1 MIKLSKVKVLSLAVT
16 GIFAII
22 LIFAWPVYQ
31 TLAHKNKI
39 AFLPFYRFIAIPKES
54 PGQQIL
60 YNPVYQNAAEQMQ
73 ALLTRHKNDI
83 NAPAISAAVAIN
95 DQLVWAGVSG
105 WADIEAKIPASPQSQ
120 FRIGSTA
127 KALTGTALARMVDAN
142 LIDLDQ
148 PISNYMQNLPNEQWR
163 QITPRQ
169 LASHMAGLP
178 HYKENTDYLGF
189 YKTLTLSTRYEQ
201 VEDALSVFDSS
212 ELLFSPGKN
221 FSYSSLGTVLLS
233 AIMENAAATPYLDIM
248 QQEVFTPSGMQST
261 MAEFKGENSDNLV
274 NFYWNDEGRS
284 QQVRKWRKVD
294 LSHRLA
300 GGGFISTSS
309 DLVKM
314 GMAVL
319 RDDFISPATRKTF
332 WTPQTL
338 PDGSETPHG
347 YSLGWRVLTRKLDSE
362 LGDITFAN
370 HGGVSRG
377 AQSWLMVIPEY
388 QMSVAVNINANTE
401 VFWDFAKVSM
411 QIAKAFIKVKIQAKI
426 QERNHLYSK
435 AANPP
440 N

>member
-1 MIKLSKVKVLSLAVT
+1 MFKLSKIKLVSLAIT
-16 GIFAII
+16 GIFTVMLI
-22 LIFAWPVYQ
+22 LAWPVYQ
-31 TLAHKNKI
+31 TLAHKSKI
-39 AFLPFYRFIAIPKES
+39 AFLPFYRFIAIPEES
-54 PGQQIL
+54 PGREVL
-60 YNPVYQNAAEQMQ
+60 HNPAYQNAAEQMLP
-73 ALLTRHKNDI
+73 LLTRHKTAI
-83 NAPAISAAVAIN
+83 NAPAISAAVAIDN
-95 DQLVWAGVSG
+95 ELIWAGVAG
-105 WADIEAKIPASPQSQ
+105 WADIEEKKPVTTESQ

-127 KALTGTALARMVDAN
+127 KALTGTALARMVDAGQ
-142 LIDLDQ
+142 IALDQ
-148 PISNYMQNLPNEQWR
+148 PISTYMQDLPNRQWQ

-212 ELLFSPGKN
+212 ELLFSPGSD

-233 AIMENAAATPYLDIM
+233 AVMENALETPYLDIM
-248 QQEVFTPSGMQST
+248 QQAVFTPLKMQAT
-261 MAEFKGENSDNLV
+261 MAEFKGESSSNLAS
-274 NFYWNDEGRS
+274 FYWNDEGRS
-284 QQVRKWRKVD
+284 QKVRQWRKVD

-338 PDGSETPHG
+338 PDGSEAPQG
-347 YSLGWRVLTRKLDSE
+347 YSLGWRVLTRKIDNE
-362 LGDITFAN
+362 LGEITFAN

-411 QIAKAFIKVKIQAKI
+411 QIAKAFIKVRVQAK
-426 QERNHLYSK
+426 NSLYSK
-435 AANPP
+435 AAGQVKNSAG
-440 N
+440 